1 MNVEKL
7 KILILKCDL
16 SYAIQ
21 LLQQH
26 QEEEKKDRNLGG
38 PNKQAN

>member
-1 MNVEKL
+1 MNVEKS

-16 SYAIQ
+16 SDAIQ
-21 LLQQH
+21 LLQH